1 VGIVVPKYGH
11 IIVERNRLRRRVREI
26 VRVCMLP
33 ALQLVPPTDVLI
45 RTLPRTYS
53 ASFEVLKR
61 EIDGIVARIS

>member
-1 VGIVVPKYGH
+1 VPKYGH
-11 IIVERNRLRRRVREI
+11 IIAERNRLRRRVREI

-33 ALQLVPPTDVLI
+33 ALRQAPPTDVLI

-61 EIDGIVARIS
+61 EIDEIVARIS